1 MEKFSKQAI
10 PKAII
15 PSYPISTRVEVVCF
29 VFLKHNVY
37 YLNFLKSFLPF
48 GLCVV
53 EHTHPYLVI
62 SEKRASDY
70 SYLD

>member
-48 GLCVV
+48 G
-53 EHTHPYLVI
+53 H
-62 SEKRASDY
+62 
-70 SYLD
+70 